1 MGAMDLF
8 VVLMGVVIGLV
19 IGAMG
24 AGGSILAVPFLVY
37 VVGLNAKAATTAS
50 LIVVSFVAL
59 SGMTAHWRAG
69 RVRVA
74 SGALFGLAGIA
85 GSVAGSFLNRAIS
98 SEALLLAFSGLM
110 IVAALAM
117 LRRVTRPEPDRRNAT
132 ADMTDNPT
140 LAAVRSTATP
150 NLALAGTGAGLV
162 TGLFGIG
169 GGFITVPALC
179 LILGFTMH
187 EAVGTSLLVAVI
199 NATVAL
205 LSRFG
210 MEGIPWVTVIVFAL
224 GGLAGALLG
233 SRIAGKMRSETLTRW
248 FAGLIVVI
256 AVYTAARTI
265 AAF

>member
-1 MGAMDLF
+1 MEATDLF
-8 VVLMGVVIGLV
+8 AALTGVLIGLV

-37 VVGLNAKAATTAS
+37 VVGLNAKVATTAS
-50 LIVVSFVAL
+50 LIIVSFVAL

-74 SGALFGLAGIA
+74 SGALFGLAGVA
-85 GSVAGSFLNRAIS
+85 GSVGGSFLNRAIS
-98 SEALLLAFSGLM
+98 SEVLLLAFSGLM

-117 LRRVTRPEPDRRNAT
+117 LRRVTHTEPEQQNA
-132 ADMTDNPT
+132 AAEMTGTLT
-140 LAAVRSTATP
+140 LAVVRSTTTLK
-150 NLALAGTGAGLV
+150 LALAGTGVGLV

-169 GGFITVPALC
+169 GGFVTVPALC

-199 NATVAL
+199 NAVVAL

-224 GGLAGALLG
+224 AGLAGALLG
-233 SRIAGKMRSETLTRW
+233 SRIAGKMRSEALTRW
-248 FAGLIVVI
+248 FAGLIMVI
-256 AVYTAARTI
+256 AIYTAAQTI
-265 AAF
+265 ATL